1 MSKHRL
7 HYLDLRP
14 EPLERPKREPT
25 LLELICYVVA
35 GSGTLYLGL
44 VFALSL

>member
-14 EPLERPKREPT
+14 EPLERPKREPSA
-25 LLELICYVVA
+25 LQIVCYVVA